1 MHSSEV
7 YAYYKTVE
15 YCANSMDW
23 HNKTA
28 IKSFYKNQLTNEAP
42 HKFKYIANLIANSH
56 FTAEQYKAY
65 VIDCFIN
72 GNGKCILTD
81 SLVGKEV
88 RELYKDLYSP
98 ERLEL
103 DKESFITIHK
113 QVKEKLRIKSPASY
127 MQYNLNKEEY
137 PYSMMFKLLNQN
149 IISPIFYQMYMVKTK
164 CTKPN
169 YEALGM
175 VASEEQFRK
184 LIRLLNFI

>member
-23 HNKTA
+23 HSKTS
-28 IKSFYKNQLTNEAP
+28 IKSFYKNQLNFEAP

-56 FTAEQYKAY
+56 FNAEQYKAY

-81 SLVGKEV
+81 SLIGKDV
-88 RELYKDLYSP
+88 RDLYKDLYSP

-113 QVKEKLRIKSPASY
+113 QVKE
-127 MQYNLNKEEY
+127 
-137 PYSMMFKLLNQN
+137 
-149 IISPIFYQMYMVKTK
+149 IFYQMYMTKTK

-169 YEALGM
+169 YEALGV